1 MDYFWGNL
9 FEYFRERRTAGVFFG
24 TLLAFFGTLIA
35 GAILYQVTGGDNW
48 LQYWPEFLPGLVL
61 MLLAFLWRWLRLRRA
76 RRSGRYK
83 ASPLSQD
90 EWAKARRKLAAR
102 PMYKK

>member
-24 TLLAFFGTLIA
+24 TLLVFFGTILTGVVLSRITA
-35 GAILYQVTGGDNW
+35 GYDLT
-48 LQYWPEFLPGLVL
+48 QYWPVLLPVVALPPAL
-61 MLLAFLWRWLRLRRA
+61 LWRWLRLRRA
-76 RRSGRYK
+76 RRLDRYQS
-83 ASPLSQD
+83 SPLSRD
-90 EWAKARRKLAAR
+90 EWVKARRKLAAR